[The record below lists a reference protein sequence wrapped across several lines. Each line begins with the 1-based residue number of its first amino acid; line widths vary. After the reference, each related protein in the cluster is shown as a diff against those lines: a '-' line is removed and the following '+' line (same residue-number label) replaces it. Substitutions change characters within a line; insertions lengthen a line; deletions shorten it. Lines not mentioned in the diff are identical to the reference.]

1 MNDKIRQAFDQV
13 QAENELKD
21 KTKDF
26 IFQKD
31 KKDTNRQ
38 RLLISNTWHRL
49 LRASPSF

>member
-26 IFQKD
+26 IFQKT
-31 KKDTNRQ
+31 KDTNRQ
-38 RLLISNTWHRL
+38 RLLISNTWHPL